1 MGIEE
6 IIIIVLLAV
15 ILVAAIL
22 YIYKAKKRGEKCI
35 GCPYSKQCSGNCG
48 GSCNSENNK

>member
-1 MGIEE
+1 MNIGE

-35 GCPYSKQCSGNCG
+35 GCPYSKQCSGNCN
-48 GSCNSENNK
+48 GSCKNH